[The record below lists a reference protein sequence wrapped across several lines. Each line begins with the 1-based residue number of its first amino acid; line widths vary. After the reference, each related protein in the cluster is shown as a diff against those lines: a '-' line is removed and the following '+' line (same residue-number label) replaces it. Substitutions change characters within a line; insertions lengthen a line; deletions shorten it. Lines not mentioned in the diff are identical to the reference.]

1 MTDNLTRS
9 IETVDLP
16 GLVAR
21 LWPESGARPGKPGL
35 CRAVWRGD
43 RHPSLSLFRARG
55 VWFWKD
61 HATGEGGNAFGLL
74 LRAGLS
80 RAEAAEL
87 IKGAASAPVPVPS
100 PSREGL

>member
-1 MTDNLTRS
+1 MSDNLTRS

-87 IKGAASAPVPVPS
+87 
-100 PSREGL
+100 